1 MYASNYIRSL
11 SLNGLRCRRHIFPSR
26 LLCKIY
32 DITSLR
38 ESLAERNAKIVSETF
53 PEARVDSVKIQIN
66 D

>member
-11 SLNGLRCRRHIFPSR
+11 PLNGLRCRRHIFPPR

-32 DITSLR
+32 DIISLR
-38 ESLAERNAKIVSETF
+38 ESLAERNAKILSETF
-53 PEARVDSVKIQIN
+53 PKARVDSVKIQIN